1 MSDMIK
7 WFKKLFFRKHL
18 YLSVIEEQRE
28 RIDCLERNIVECQE
42 AIAKAAAL
50 TTIIANIQCDLVEM
64 ISGAKSK
71 SSLDK
76 TKDKTKVKDL
86 IIIPH
91 DDDFIN

>member
-1 MSDMIK
+1 
-7 WFKKLFFRKHL
+7 
-18 YLSVIEEQRE
+18 
-28 RIDCLERNIVECQE
+28 
-42 AIAKAAAL
+42 
-50 TTIIANIQCDLVEM
+50 M
-64 ISGAKSK
+64 ISGVKSK